1 MAALEERSFAAR
13 FKEAHV
19 LFFDAK
25 LPPLELEQGPATLDE
40 GAADPLGTGSTVWRG
55 GDVLA
60 RALAQDPSLRALV
73 EGKRVLELGS
83 GTGVAGLACAA
94 LGARAVRLTDLPE
107 RLDLLRRNATR
118 NRGHTVGC
126 DVAARPLAWGDR
138 FGALAL
144 AADGVDV
151 VVAADVCYRADA
163 VAPLAA
169 SIACLMER
177 AALGIVACERH
188 EPVAYAA
195 LKATLAATLDVAT
208 HASSGDGRVEIL
220 LLRRRAAT

>member
-1 MAALEERSFAAR
+1 M
-13 FKEAHV
+13 
-19 LFFDAK
+19 
-25 LPPLELEQGPATLDE
+25 
-40 GAADPLGTGSTVWRG
+40 
-55 GDVLA
+55 
-60 RALAQDPSLRALV
+60 
-73 EGKRVLELGS
+73 
-83 GTGVAGLACAA
+83 
-94 LGARAVRLTDLPE
+94 
-107 RLDLLRRNATR
+107 
-118 NRGHTVGC
+118 GC

-177 AALGIVACERH
+177 AAVGIVACERH

-195 LKATLAATLDVAT
+195 LKNALAERLDASAVAAD
-208 HASSGDGRVEIL
+208 ASADVEIVVFR
-220 LLRRRAAT
+220 RRRAAAAAANVS